1 MRRKNDRPSWLKIV
15 LKTFAVLFFGGM
27 WILFGIFLIVTQFE
41 EGTDYYN
48 SEAFYINECDEY
60 YYERKYDELL
70 EFMHLYD
77 TYDDKYDVYWEVM
90 GAYIDLQEYLKWKQV
105 SGEDIEDARKMEEL
119 YYNKV
124 LNACKNCRFPQNQI
138 YLNDFAERLKQ

>member
-77 TYDDKYDVYWEVM
+77 TYDDKYDVYSMSDEKNIITDVDDVNFNDYYMEVINDKNYTYFTYN
-90 GAYIDLQEYLKWKQV
+90 GKQFY
-105 SGEDIEDARKMEEL
+105 EK
-119 YYNKV
+119 
-124 LNACKNCRFPQNQI
+124 
-138 YLNDFAERLKQ
+138 

>member
-15 LKTFAVLFFGGM
+15 LKTLAVLFFGGM
-27 WILFGIFLIVTQFE
+27 WILLGIFLIVTQFE

-70 EFMHLYD
+70 EFMHLYN
-77 TYDDKYDVYWEVM
+77 TYDEKYDVYWEVM
-90 GAYIDLQEYLKWKQV
+90 DAYIDLK
-105 SGEDIEDARKMEEL
+105 
-119 YYNKV
+119 
-124 LNACKNCRFPQNQI
+124 
-138 YLNDFAERLKQ
+138 